1 MERVVKK
8 ESNPII
14 ERPRKKKKALRPAAT
29 AKRVMKAL
37 EPEAK
42 IEKVMK
48 EFKDK
53 VLTSSSGKKVTT
65 EEQAL
70 AISFSEAARLKKE
83 KKKSKPTK

>member
-8 ESNPII
+8 ASNPII
-14 ERPRKKKKALRPAAT
+14 GRPRKKKKALRPAT
-29 AKRVMKAL
+29 
-37 EPEAK
+37 K

-65 EEQAL
+65 REQAL
-70 AISFSEAARLKKE
+70 AISFSEAARLKKK
-83 KKKSKPTK
+83 KKKSKPAK

>member
-8 ESNPII
+8 ASNPT
-14 ERPRKKKKALRPAAT
+14 RKKKKAFR
-29 AKRVMKAL
+29 
-37 EPEAK
+37 PEAK

-65 EEQAL
+65 REQAL
-70 AISFSEAARLKKE
+70 AISFSEGARLKK
-83 KKKSKPTK
+83 KKKSKPAK